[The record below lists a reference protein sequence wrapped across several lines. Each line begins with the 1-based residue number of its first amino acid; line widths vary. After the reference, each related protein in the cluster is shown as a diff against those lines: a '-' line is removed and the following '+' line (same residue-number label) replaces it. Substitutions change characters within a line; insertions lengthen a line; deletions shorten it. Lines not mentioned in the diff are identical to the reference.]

1 MGLCT
6 TLTVTIVSYIETIK
20 SHNRQGHRML
30 SYTITTATADDAV
43 ALGRLA
49 ALDSAAPVGLPA
61 LVAEIDGRPV
71 AAIELASGRVIADPF
86 VPTLDARALLELR
99 RAAARAD

>member
-1 MGLCT
+1 
-6 TLTVTIVSYIETIK
+6 
-20 SHNRQGHRML
+20 ML
-30 SYTITTATADDAV
+30 SYTITTATADDTV
-43 ALGRLA
+43 ALDRLA
-49 ALDSAAPVGLPA
+49 ALDSAEPVGLPA

-99 RAAARAD
+99 REQLERTSAGAGRRIRRRLLRATAARAA